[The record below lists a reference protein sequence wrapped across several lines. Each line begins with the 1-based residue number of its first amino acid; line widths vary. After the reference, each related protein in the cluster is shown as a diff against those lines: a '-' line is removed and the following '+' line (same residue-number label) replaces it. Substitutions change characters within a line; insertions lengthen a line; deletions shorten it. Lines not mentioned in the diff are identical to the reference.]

1 MPIKPDDG
9 TSGDETDAEDDSSSI
24 KSVRFSRLAE
34 VREMSAEEAQEALMA
49 RLSYNASLRV
59 RRHKSNHKTARTALL
74 FCLLVSNLS
83 TFDVLIK

>member
-1 MPIKPDDG
+1 MPIKPEDA
-9 TSGDETDAEDDSSSI
+9 SAEETDTDDDSSI

-34 VREMSAEEAQEALMA
+34 VREMSAEEAHEALMA

-74 FCLLVSNLS
+74 FCILVSKSMLN
-83 TFDVLIK
+83 VCVCVY